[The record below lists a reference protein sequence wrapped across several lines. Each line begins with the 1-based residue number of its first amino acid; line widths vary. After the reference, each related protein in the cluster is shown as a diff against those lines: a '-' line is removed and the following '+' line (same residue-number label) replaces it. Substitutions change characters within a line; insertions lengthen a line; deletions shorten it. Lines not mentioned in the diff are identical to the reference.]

1 MTIEHTLERIANT
14 LELIASR
21 LPDGSV
27 IDRPATV
34 GGTGPL
40 DLEETVG
47 GGDTQPAAELTPA
60 QKGAA
65 TKAKN
70 RAIAAATA
78 LAATPAGAVQGS
90 GAVVATQPAAV
101 TPPGTGTV
109 APGMVDTLHAL
120 NSSGV
125 PEGEAPALVMPAI
138 PADLPNMLAYAKT
151 VAAYLGPD
159 LNKIAELL
167 AGTYQ
172 VSRLPDM
179 NVIHYAQF
187 TTDLHNL
194 ALAKHQAGGAS

>member
-1 MTIEHTLERIANT
+1 MTIENTLERIANT
-14 LELIASR
+14 LELIAQNLNPGNTPSR
-21 LPDGSV
+21 LREHVTLDQ
-27 IDRPATV
+27 PATV

-40 DLEETVG
+40 DLDETV
-47 GGDTQPAAELTPA
+47 AELTPA

-65 TKAKN
+65 TKKAN
-70 RAIAAATA
+70 RAIAAAAA

-120 NSSGV
+120 NSAQV
-125 PEGEAPALVMPAI
+125 PEGEAPALVMPAV

-179 NVIHYAQF
+179 NVVHYAQF
-187 TTDLHNL
+187 TQDLHNL
-194 ALAKHQAGGAS
+194 ALAKHQAGTV